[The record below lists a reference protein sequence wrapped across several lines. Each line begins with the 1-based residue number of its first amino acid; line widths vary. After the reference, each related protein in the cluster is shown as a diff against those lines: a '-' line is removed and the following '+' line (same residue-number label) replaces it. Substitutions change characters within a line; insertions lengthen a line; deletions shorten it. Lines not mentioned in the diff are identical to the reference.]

1 MKRRDDIEKSAR
13 ILYEKVMYWRNP
25 ILVLVLLTEISG
37 GDAKDLYYHTACKL
51 EKSMF
56 CKFGEKYSTLMLDKD
71 LEGRDLLQIIQ
82 KNKYY
87 KLIQSQTVETV
98 IRL

>member
-1 MKRRDDIEKSAR
+1 
-13 ILYEKVMYWRNP
+13 
-25 ILVLVLLTEISG
+25 
-37 GDAKDLYYHTACKL
+37 
-51 EKSMF
+51 MF